1 MYRIGIRLMLLLYIP
16 FLLSCNES
24 KNNQLISL
32 LQEWES
38 KEIIFPINSVFTIQ
52 GNDTVQFSTDG
63 KYKLL
68 TYIDSVGCTDC
79 KLNLQDW
86 KQLIHEVDSISSGS
100 TKVLFYLFPKNG
112 LEIYQKFRIARFD
125 YPVCIDRE
133 DSLNLL
139 NRFPTD
145 MTFQTFLLDSDNRVL
160 AVGNPVQNLRIRE
173 LYLRLIQGESLQH
186 PSIPQ
191 TTVRAD
197 RQEHHFGTF
206 DVRQEQQ
213 TVFRLAN
220 TGHHPLVVAGIDRS
234 CDCVKVTCSPDT
246 VPPGQTLEL
255 KVTYQ
260 AGDVIEFEESITV
273 HSNAAGSPLRFVV
286 SGEAR

>member
-1 MYRIGIRLMLLLYIP
+1 MIEVLLLA
-16 FLLSCNES
+16 FVLLIGATSCQDTRKQGIEQQLSEWMGREIRFPAHPYFTVQGRDTVTCGSES
-24 KNNQLISL
+24 PRFTILSYVDSTGCTGCKLHLPEWTKLISELDSLCPGEVSCQLYLHPKTVSEARHL
-32 LQEWES
+32 LRQYG
-38 KEIIFPINSVFTIQ
+38 FM
-52 GNDTVQFSTDG
+52 
-63 KYKLL
+63 
-68 TYIDSVGCTDC
+68 
-79 KLNLQDW
+79 
-86 KQLIHEVDSISSGS
+86 H
-100 TKVLFYLFPKNG
+100 
-112 LEIYQKFRIARFD
+112 
-125 YPVCIDRE
+125 PVCIDRE

-173 LYLRLIQGESLQH
+173 LYLRLIQGESLQQ

-197 RQEHHFGTF
+197 RQEHRFGTF

-234 CDCVKVTCSPDT
+234 CDCVKVVCSPDT